1 MAPTDTLLE
10 SLSGALASSSMGVA
24 GLSDAALCDHLDAVE
39 QLGRLVDSLRIT
51 AAAEVDARS
60 GRELGDASLSRRHA
74 CTSGAALVEQIT
86 RVSASE
92 ASRRV
97 RVGRALAARITLTG
111 EVLPAEFPLVAEAM
125 ASGRMALDAAAAVI
139 RLLGEASRTAAPD
152 RLAAAE
158 AHLVL
163 ASEALTADLVAVQA
177 RAWRERLDPDG
188 AEPREDELRRQ
199 RRFIIGREV
208 NGLTPFSGL
217 ADPVNAALLRAAIAE
232 RTAPTRLPRFLD
244 TRDLESDSDSPD
256 SAASAGAAG
265 RLEAPVDP
273 RLREQRAFDVLF
285 GLLTAGIRADNAT
298 VGSLHGT
305 ATVTAV
311 IRAEDLARGTGVAWL
326 DDVLSPVATATTRE
340 IICDGG
346 LRLQIEGSKGEILWE
361 GVKQRLFTPP
371 QRRALGVR
379 DGGCVWP
386 SCTAPPSWCH
396 AHHVIEWEH
405 GGRTDVDNG
414 ALLCSFHHHLLHAS
428 DYRLRMVDGLPE
440 LQRPFGNREWIPVG
454 TSRVRLALTA

>member
-1 MAPTDTLLE
+1 MAPRDTLLE
-10 SLSGALASSSMGVA
+10 PLSSALASSSVGVA
-24 GLSDAALCDHLDAVE
+24 GLSDAELCDHLDAVE
-39 QLGRLVDSLRIT
+39 QLGRRVDALRVA

-60 GRELGDASLSRRHA
+60 GRELGDGSLSRRHSCA
-74 CTSGAALVEQIT
+74 TGAALVEQIT
-86 RVSASE
+86 RTSSAE

-97 RVGRALAARITLTG
+97 RVGRGLAPRITLTG

-125 ASGRMALDAAAAVI
+125 ASGRLGVDAAAAVI
-139 RLLGEASRTAAPD
+139 RHLGEVSHAAAPD
-152 RLAAAE
+152 QLTAAE

-163 ASEALTADLVAVQA
+163 AAESLTADLVAVQA

-188 AEPREDELRRQ
+188 AEPREEELRRQ
-199 RRFIIGREV
+199 RRFVIGREV

-217 ADPVNAALLRAAIAE
+217 ADPVNAALLRAEIAE
-232 RTAPTRLPRFLD
+232 RTAPTRMPRFLD
-244 TRDLESDSDSPD
+244 ARDLEADIDSRDDPLD
-256 SAASAGAAG
+256 
-265 RLEAPVDP
+265 EAPVDP

-285 GLLTAGIRADNAT
+285 GLLTAGIRADTAV

-311 IRAEDLARGTGVAWL
+311 IRAEDLAGGTGVAWL
-326 DDVLSPVATATTRE
+326 DDVLSPVATATTHE

-361 GVKQRLFTPP
+361 GVRQRLFTPP

-414 ALLCSFHHHLLHAS
+414 ALLCSFHHHLLHS
-428 DYRLRMVDGLPE
+428 SEYRLRMVDGVPE
-440 LQRPFGNREWIPVG
+440 LQRPFGDREWIPVG
-454 TSRVRLALTA
+454 RSRVRLALTA

>member
-1 MAPTDTLLE
+1 MALTDTVLE
-10 SLSGALASSSMGVA
+10 SLSSALESASVGVA
-24 GLSDAALCDHLDAVE
+24 GLSDAALCDHHDAVE
-39 QLGRLVDSLRIT
+39 QLGRLVDGLRVT

-60 GRELGDASLSRRHA
+60 SRELGDDSLSRRHG
-74 CTSGAALVEQIT
+74 CPNGAALVELIT
-86 RVSASE
+86 RVASAE

-97 RVGRALAARITLTG
+97 RVGRALAPRITLTG
-111 EVLPAEFPLVAEAM
+111 EVLPAEFPLVADAV
-125 ASGRMALDAAAAVI
+125 ASGRMGVDAAAAII
-139 RLLGEASRTAAPD
+139 RHLGEASRTAAPD
-152 RLAAAE
+152 QLVAAE
-158 AHLVL
+158 AHLAVT
-163 ASEALTADLVAVQA
+163 AESLTADLVAVQA

-199 RRFIIGREV
+199 RRFVVGREV

-244 TRDLESDSDSPD
+244 ARDLEVDAGEAEADSPD
-256 SAASAGAAG
+256 D
-265 RLEAPVDP
+265 APLDP
-273 RLREQRAFDVLF
+273 RLREQRAFDVVF
-285 GLLTAGIRADNAT
+285 GLLTAGIRADRAM

-311 IRAEDLARGTGVAWL
+311 IRAEDLARGTGVAWI
-326 DDVLSPVATATTRE
+326 DDTLSPVATATTQQL
-340 IICDGG
+340 ICEGG
-346 LRLQIEGSKGEILWE
+346 IRLQIEGSKGEILWE
-361 GVKQRLFTPP
+361 GLRERYFTPP

-414 ALLCSFHHHLLHAS
+414 ALLCSFHHHLLHS
-428 DYRLRMVDGLPE
+428 SEYRLRMVDGLPE
-440 LQRPFGNREWIPVG
+440 LQRPFGDREWIAVG
-454 TSRVRLALTA
+454 ASRVRLALTA